1 MRMFFAIFFALNLA
15 NLSNLS
21 AIDGVPERKYLLNS
35 YYNPNR
41 LVFRLSKY
49 SFECSM
55 LGVSVPYYS
64 FKHPCNNERFRNMSH
79 LTIGYMQNN
88 LNLEQMYSV
97 RVVNGYCLVAYSNVV
112 LNEKMVADGFAV
124 VNPSGAGGFNGGLY
138 LQKLQFLQSTAKAQK
153 LGLWNS
159 FYDDMQCFSEI
170 YK

>member
-1 MRMFFAIFFALNLA
+1 MRIFFVMIVALNLA
-15 NLSNLS
+15 NLTNLS

-55 LGVSVPYYS
+55 LGVSVPYFS
-64 FKHPCNNERFRNMSH
+64 AKHPCNNERFRNMSH

-88 LNLEQMYSV
+88 LNLEQAYSV
-97 RVVNGYCLVAYSNVV
+97 RVVNGFCLVAHGNIT
-112 LNEKMVADGFAV
+112 LNEKIIADGFAV
-124 VNPSGAGGFNGGLY
+124 VNKKGVDSAFLEKLDM
-138 LQKLQFLQSTAKAQK
+138 LQNLAKERRA
-153 LGLWNS
+153 GLWNS
-159 FYDDMQCFSEI
+159 FQNEMECFEEN

>member
-1 MRMFFAIFFALNLA
+1 MRIFTLLVAFIATNLMPNLN
-15 NLSNLS
+15 
-21 AIDGVPERKYLLNS
+21 AIDGIPERKYLLNS

-55 LGVSVPYYS
+55 LGASVPYFS
-64 FKHPCNNERFRNMSH
+64 AKNPCNNEKFRIMSH

-97 RVVNGYCLVAYSNVV
+97 RVVNGYCLIAYSNVV

-124 VNPSGAGGFNGGLY
+124 VNKDGAGAFNNGLY
-138 LQKLQFLQSTAKAQK
+138 LQKMRRLQSIAKAQK

-159 FYDDMQCFSEI
+159 FYDEMQCFSES
-170 YK
+170 YE

>member
-1 MRMFFAIFFALNLA
+1 MNLG
-15 NLSNLS
+15 
-21 AIDGVPERKYLLNS
+21 AIDGIPERKYLLNS

-64 FKHPCNNERFRNMSH
+64 AQNPCNNNRFRNMSH

-88 LNLEQMYSV
+88 LNLEQLYSV
-97 RVVNGYCLVAYSNVV
+97 RVVNDYCIVAYSNVV

-124 VNPSGAGGFNGGLY
+124 VNPNGTQGFNSGLY
-138 LQKLQFLQSTAKAQK
+138 LEKLQFLQSTAKAQK

-159 FYDDMQCFSEI
+159 FYNEMQCFSES

>member
-1 MRMFFAIFFALNLA
+1 MRIFFAVLFVMNV
-15 NLSNLS
+15 SNLG
-21 AIDGVPERKYLLNS
+21 AIDGAIERKYLLNS

-55 LGVSVPYYS
+55 LGVSVPYFS
-64 FKHPCNNERFRNMSH
+64 AKHPCNNARFRNMSH

-97 RVVNGYCLVAYSNVV
+97 RVVNGYCLVAFGNVV
-112 LNEKMVADGFAV
+112 LNEKIVADGFAV
-124 VNPSGAGGFNGGLY
+124 VNPSGANGFNGGLY
-138 LQKLQFLQSTAKAQK
+138 LQKLQFLQSNAKAQK

-159 FYDDMQCFSEI
+159 FYDDMQCFSEV
-170 YK
+170 YR

>member
-1 MRMFFAIFFALNLA
+1 MRIFFVMIVALNLA
-15 NLSNLS
+15 NLTNLS

-55 LGVSVPYYS
+55 LGVSVPYFS

-88 LNLEQMYSV
+88 LNLEQAYSV
-97 RVVNGYCLVAYSNVV
+97 RVVNGFCLVAYGNIT
-112 LNEKMVADGFAV
+112 LNEKIVADGFAV
-124 VNPSGAGGFNGGLY
+124 VNKKGVDSAFLEKLDM
-138 LQKLQFLQSTAKAQK
+138 LQNLAKERRA
-153 LGLWNS
+153 GLWNS
-159 FYDDMQCFSEI
+159 FKNEMECFSGAH
-170 YK
+170 

>member
-1 MRMFFAIFFALNLA
+1 MKNFALLVAFIIA
-15 NLSNLS
+15 NLVSNLC
-21 AIDGVPERKYLLNS
+21 AIDGIPERKYLLNS

-55 LGVSVPYYS
+55 LGASVPYFS
-64 FKHPCNNERFRNMSH
+64 AKNPCNNEKFRIMSH

-97 RVVNGYCLVAYSNVV
+97 RVVNGYCLIAYSNAL

-124 VNPSGAGGFNGGLY
+124 VNKDGVDSAFLEKMLH
-138 LQKLQFLQSTAKAQK
+138 LQNLAQERKA
-153 LGLWNS
+153 GLWNS
-159 FYDDMQCFSEI
+159 FYNEMQCFSES

>member
-21 AIDGVPERKYLLNS
+21 AIDGIPERKYLLNS

-55 LGVSVPYYS
+55 LGASVPYYS
-64 FKHPCNNERFRNMSH
+64 AKNPCNNERFRNMSH

-124 VNPSGAGGFNGGLY
+124 VNPRGAGGFNGGLY

-159 FYDDMQCFSEI
+159 FYDDMQCFSEV

>member
-1 MRMFFAIFFALNLA
+1 MRIFFAVIVALNLA
-15 NLSNLS
+15 NLTNLS
-21 AIDGVPERKYLLNS
+21 AIDGIPERKYLLNS

-55 LGVSVPYYS
+55 LGVSVPYFS

-88 LNLEQMYSV
+88 LNLEQAYSV
-97 RVVNGYCLVAYSNVV
+97 RVVNGFCLVAYSNIT
-112 LNEKMVADGFAV
+112 LNEKIVADGFAV
-124 VNPSGAGGFNGGLY
+124 VNKKGVDSAFLEKLDM
-138 LQKLQFLQSTAKAQK
+138 LQNLAKERKA
-153 LGLWNS
+153 GLWNS
-159 FYDDMQCFSEI
+159 FQNEMKCFEEN

>member
-1 MRMFFAIFFALNLA
+1 MRIFFAVIVALNLA
-15 NLSNLS
+15 NLTNLS
-21 AIDGVPERKYLLNS
+21 AIDRIPERKYLLNS

-55 LGVSVPYYS
+55 LGVSVPYFS
-64 FKHPCNNERFRNMSH
+64 AKHPCNNERFRNMSH

-97 RVVNGYCLVAYSNVV
+97 RVVNGFCLVAYGNIT
-112 LNEKMVADGFAV
+112 LNEKIVADGFAV
-124 VNPSGAGGFNGGLY
+124 VNKKGVDSAFLEKLDM
-138 LQKLQFLQSTAKAQK
+138 LQNLAKERRA
-153 LGLWNS
+153 GLWNS
-159 FYDDMQCFSEI
+159 FQNEMECFEEN

>member
-1 MRMFFAIFFALNLA
+1 MRIFFAMIVALNLA
-15 NLSNLS
+15 NLTNLS
-21 AIDGVPERKYLLNS
+21 AIDGIPERKYLLNS

-55 LGVSVPYYS
+55 LGVSVPYFS
-64 FKHPCNNERFRNMSH
+64 AKHPCNNERFRNMSH

-112 LNEKMVADGFAV
+112 LNEKIVADGFAV
-124 VNPSGAGGFNGGLY
+124 VNKKGVDSAFLEKLDM
-138 LQKLQFLQSTAKAQK
+138 LQNLAKERRA
-153 LGLWNS
+153 GLWNS
-159 FYDDMQCFSEI
+159 FQNEMECFSGAH
-170 YK
+170 